1 MLLRLQRYRSA
12 GIRLRLFLMTCI
24 KQYQMSKKE
33 SGSKESGRAEEV
45 RRNIEKQSCDANF
58 LEALI
63 DEAAGV
69 TTEYEDKFKAM
80 GLAINM
86 CARKREIIGAV
97 SKRNE
102 EAKEHQCDALFIF

>member
-1 MLLRLQRYRSA
+1 MDNIQILQECYSRVTLIPVVGSGLSIPMGLPSWRELIEKSA
-12 GIRLRLFLMTCI
+12 DYFSI
-24 KQYQMSKKE
+24 SDEKKE

-80 GLAINM
+80 GLAIKYV
-86 CARKREIIGAV
+86 RIE
-97 SKRNE
+97 
-102 EAKEHQCDALFIF
+102 KEKS